1 MTRDQED
8 RIIKQAQDI
17 LERRL
22 AVENEIKVS
31 AQKLDIDCIRLYL
44 EAIITKAEKLQKD
57 ILHKRTL
64 AKEIYILAENA
75 LKKLK
80 EI

>member
-1 MTRDQED
+1 MKDKYKLIFENSPQELIVNGD
-8 RIIKQAQDI
+8 
-17 LERRL
+17 ERP
-22 AVENEIKVS
+22 
-31 AQKLDIDCIRLYL
+31 QKLDIDCIRLYL

>member
-8 RIIKQAQDI
+8 RIIKQAQ
-17 LERRL
+17 
-22 AVENEIKVS
+22 
-31 AQKLDIDCIRLYL
+31 DIDCIRLYL

>member
-8 RIIKQAQDI
+8 RIIKP
-17 LERRL
+17 
-22 AVENEIKVS
+22 
-31 AQKLDIDCIRLYL
+31 
-44 EAIITKAEKLQKD
+44 
-57 ILHKRTL
+57 L

>member
-1 MTRDQED
+1 MKDKYKLIFENSPQELIVNGD
-8 RIIKQAQDI
+8 
-17 LERRL
+17 EHP
-22 AVENEIKVS
+22 
-31 AQKLDIDCIRLYL
+31 QKLDIDCIRLYL
-44 EAIITKAEKLQKD
+44 EAIINKAEKLQKD
-57 ILHKRTL
+57 ILHRRTL

>member
-8 RIIKQAQDI
+8 KNHQASRMG
-17 LERRL
+17 LNHEVK
-22 AVENEIKVS
+22 AN
-31 AQKLDIDCIRLYL
+31 IDCIRLYL